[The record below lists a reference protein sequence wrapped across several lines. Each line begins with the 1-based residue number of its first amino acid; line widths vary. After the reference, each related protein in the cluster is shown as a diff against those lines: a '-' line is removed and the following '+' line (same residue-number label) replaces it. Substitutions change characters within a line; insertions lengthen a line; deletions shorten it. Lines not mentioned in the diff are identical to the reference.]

1 VNLERLNRVYLFG
14 IGGIGMSALA
24 RYFHQTG
31 CDVAGY
37 DRTSSSLVKQL
48 MGEGIEVNFD
58 DSPSAIPKRFS
69 EASLK
74 EVLIIYTPAIPI
86 NHAGL
91 GFMKSKGFQVLKR
104 SEALQTVVNNKTTY
118 AVAGTHGKT
127 TTSSMVAHL
136 LNQGE
141 HSATAFLGGI
151 ATNYD
156 SNLIVAKD
164 SDIAVVEA
172 DEYDRSFL
180 RLTPNVAII
189 TSVEADHL
197 DIYRDPSFLKD
208 SFQEFAQLI
217 PGDGLLIL
225 RDGIQIKTDAP
236 TWTYAVESHT
246 ADLTTNNLVIKDGAY
261 HFEVWLHGK
270 KLGYITMPYPG
281 RHNVENALAAIGMAI
296 HAGLEWD
303 TISSGI
309 HSFLGVKRRFEYQIR
324 RDNQV
329 FIDDYAHHPTE
340 IEACLNSTKEL
351 YPEKRITG
359 VFQPHLYSRTRD
371 FADDFADSLSELNDL
386 LLMEIYPAREEPI
399 EGVDSQMLL
408 NKVRLVNKKLV
419 ERENLVEE
427 VLRLKPEILVTMGAG
442 DIDLMIE
449 PLRIA
454 LNEKNK

>member
-1 VNLERLNRVYLFG
+1 MNLERLNRVYLFG